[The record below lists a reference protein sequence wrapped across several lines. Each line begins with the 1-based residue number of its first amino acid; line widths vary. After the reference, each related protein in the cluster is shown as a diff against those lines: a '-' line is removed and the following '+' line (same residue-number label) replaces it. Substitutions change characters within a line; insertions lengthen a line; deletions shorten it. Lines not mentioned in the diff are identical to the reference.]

1 MLLEDIADPTAVL
14 RDEKPVLAVDQD
26 LSVYDDAPTVR
37 AQQSADDVDQ
47 RRLAGAGAPPP
58 QSRARRS
65 TASIDSLI
73 ARTNNGKPM
82 TPDASAAPVQRN
94 ANTSPIVCSSS

>member
-26 LSVYDDAPTVR
+26 LSVHDDAPTVR

-47 RRLAGAGAPPP
+47 RRLAGAGAAK
-58 QSRARRS
+58 QSGEPARGREARFEAERAQPVGDIDLDAHDPRTRWDARR
-65 TASIDSLI
+65 
-73 ARTNNGKPM
+73 
-82 TPDASAAPVQRN
+82 APN
-94 ANTSPIVCSSS
+94 SD